1 VVMLKGAPE
10 RVLALCSDPTTD
22 NSGFWLQEAE
32 KFARNG
38 MRVLG
43 LAVKVVDL
51 DYVLPDSLSPA
62 SLPERFS
69 MVSLVGIMDPPR
81 PEAVVAVKEAQQ
93 AGITVKM
100 ITGDHP
106 STAAAIGRLLGLC
119 EERCVAI
126 TGRELDQIATE
137 SQQRFD
143 ETVLNHD
150 VFARTTPEHKLRI
163 IESLWRQVFVS
174 SMTGDGVN
182 DAPALKAANI
192 GVAMGITGTEVA
204 KNAANMIITDD
215 NFATIVDAICV
226 GRAVYANLIKI
237 ITFVLP
243 SNGGQAFSIIGA
255 LIIGVRVPIT
265 TLQILWVNMITSVA
279 LGIVLA
285 FDKPGRTALKDSPRR
300 TTKGIFGRLLSWRM
314 ASVTLMLVLVVLG
327 SYEWESHRH
336 SSERYL
342 RTVAVNALAMAQTGY
357 MMNCRNVRNNLPV
370 GELFGGNP
378 YLYVGIVFV
387 IIFQVLFTYAP
398 GFQYVFET
406 EPLDGV
412 SWGKIVL
419 LVICV
424 FIAVEVDKY
433 IGNKLKE
440 WRCSH
445 RRCCRNQVLP

>member
-1 VVMLKGAPE
+1 
-10 RVLALCSDPTTD
+10 
-22 NSGFWLQEAE
+22 
-32 KFARNG
+32 
-38 MRVLG
+38 
-43 LAVKVVDL
+43 
-51 DYVLPDSLSPA
+51 
-62 SLPERFS
+62 
-69 MVSLVGIMDPPR
+69 
-81 PEAVVAVKEAQQ
+81 
-93 AGITVKM
+93 
-100 ITGDHP
+100 
-106 STAAAIGRLLGLC
+106 
-119 EERCVAI
+119 
-126 TGRELDQIATE
+126 
-137 SQQRFD
+137 
-143 ETVLNHD
+143 
-150 VFARTTPEHKLRI
+150 
-163 IESLWRQVFVS
+163 
-174 SMTGDGVN
+174 
-182 DAPALKAANI
+182 
-192 GVAMGITGTEVA
+192 
-204 KNAANMIITDD
+204 
-215 NFATIVDAICV
+215 
-226 GRAVYANLIKI
+226 
-237 ITFVLP
+237 
-243 SNGGQAFSIIGA
+243 
-255 LIIGVRVPIT
+255 
-265 TLQILWVNMITSVA
+265 
-279 LGIVLA
+279 
-285 FDKPGRTALKDSPRR
+285 
-300 TTKGIFGRLLSWRM
+300 M

-327 SYEWESHRH
+327 SYDWESHRH